1 MENELVHTAS
11 ISTRSSPPAR
21 GPLSRGTLAFWLLP
35 TLLSG
40 CSHDPVAEGEAIY
53 ERTCENCHG
62 ADGTAGIQVDG
73 VPAADLTVVIPQ
85 FSDDDLAT
93 MIKEGIG
100 AMPAQDLQGRE
111 VDDVIAYLRATF
123 GD

>member
-1 MENELVHTAS
+1 M
-11 ISTRSSPPAR
+11 
-21 GPLSRGTLAFWLLP
+21 AFWLLLT
-35 TLLSG
+35 TLSA
-40 CSHDPVAEGEAIY
+40 CDHDAVAEGEAVY

-73 VPAADLTVVIPQ
+73 VAAADLTVVIPA
-85 FSDDDLAT
+85 FSDADLAT
-93 MIKEGIG
+93 VITDGIG
-100 AMPAQDLQGRE
+100 AMPAQDLGGRE

>member
-1 MENELVHTAS
+1 MESEIVHAAS

-21 GPLSRGTLAFWLLP
+21 GPLSRGTLAFWLM
-35 TLLSG
+35 TMVGG
-40 CSHDPVAEGEAIY
+40 CAHDAVAEGEAVY
-53 ERTCENCHG
+53 GRTCENCHG

-73 VPAADLTVVIPQ
+73 VAASDLTVVVPA
-85 FSDDDLAT
+85 FSDDALAAFIT
-93 MIKEGIG
+93 TGVG
-100 AMPAQDLQGRE
+100 AMPPQDLQGRE